1 MSQTH
6 FFKGLFPLPYLQ
18 ITHLPTKIW
27 FSTEIPKLPTTSL
40 LLSSIENSWSCSYWL
55 LFSIWHIWLLL
66 LFFGFCD
73 TVSLWFSSFLLAS
86 GSLVGSSLWFV
97 SYLLVF
103 LMILSWDAFSSYYT
117 FPGTHLFPWLQL
129 PSLDSLVHGSRPV
142 FWALD
147 MYHPLPT
154 MHIHVDIFRG
164 TSSLIFLKLKSPQIS
179 SPSVLSAQ
187 WMALSCLCQ
196 KQNNP
201 CLLLSNIAFQ
211 WITKS
216 CWFKFQNLSSFY
228 LSSSSLPPPWFSH
241 TISHQDY
248 PP

>member
-40 LLSSIENSWSCSYWL
+40 LLNSIENSWSLSYWL
-55 LFSIWHIWLLL
+55 LFSIWHIWPLL

-73 TVSLWFSSFLLAS
+73 TMSLWFSSFLLAS

-103 LMILSWDAFSSYYT
+103 LMILSWDPFSSYYT
-117 FPGTHLFPWLQL
+117 FPGTHLFPWFQL

-154 MHIHVDIFRG
+154 MHIHGDIFRG
-164 TSSLIFLKLKSPQIS
+164 TSSLIFLKLKSPLLCSQLSEWSWVAYARNRIILASFSLIS
-179 SPSVLSAQ
+179 HSNESQSPADSVPKSLF
-187 WMALSCLCQ
+187 
-196 KQNNP
+196 
-201 CLLLSNIAFQ
+201 LLPIILPATTLVQSH
-211 WITKS
+211 
-216 CWFKFQNLSSFY
+216 Y
-228 LSSSSLPPPWFSH
+228 LSPRFSS
-241 TISHQDY
+241 
-248 PP
+248 